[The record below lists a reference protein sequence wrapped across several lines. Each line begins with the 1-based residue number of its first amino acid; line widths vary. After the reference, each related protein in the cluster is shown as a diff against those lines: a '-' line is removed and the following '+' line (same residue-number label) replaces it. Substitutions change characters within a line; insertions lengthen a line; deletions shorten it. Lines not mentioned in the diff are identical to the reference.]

1 MTARYLPVQL
11 PRRRLDADE
20 FARLSGIHPE
30 LLDRFVALDLVRA
43 IRDTDGRLWF
53 PTGQLAAVARVQRL
67 RSGLSLNYAAL
78 GLVIELLDRIQLL
91 ENTLR
96 QQRPYAPGH
105 PTVTRSS

>member
-1 MTARYLPVQL
+1 MTTRYPPVRL
-11 PRRRLDADE
+11 ARRRLDADE
-20 FARLSGIHPE
+20 FSRRSGIHPD
-30 LLDRFVALDLVRA
+30 LLGRFVALDLVRA
-43 IRDTDGRLWF
+43 TRDSDGRLWF
-53 PTGQLAAVARVQRL
+53 PPGQLAAVARVERL

-96 QQRPYAPGH
+96 RQRPYDPGH